1 MEREFAKGNLI
12 FEGKKV
18 SLNVKE
24 VKENLP
30 EFSPKLHIAI
40 APTKNID
47 RIEFFVEKATEMA
60 ISEITIY
67 KPKKQNV
74 KI

>member
-1 MEREFAKGNLI
+1 
-12 FEGKKV
+12 
-18 SLNVKE
+18 LNVKE
-24 VKENLP
+24 VKENFP

-60 ISEITIY
+60 FLKLPSY